1 MCVCCVLGCNVCVCV
16 CVLVCNVCVQDMYV
30 LGSLIYLVMFA
41 VENSAMVCLGR
52 HMDPELVAA
61 YDTLFCMM
69 LGAVFIFCHLVFI
82 IHVQITVRRLRV
94 SPPSCL
100 SDSRVKSSVLL
111 K

>member
-1 MCVCCVLGCNVCVCV
+1 M